1 MQRCIRCILA
11 ACVSALVLWL
21 LLHLVGDSSARPEL
35 RQVLG
40 RAILPLAA
48 GYVVFFLVQTALRAQ
63 RSLVLLR
70 AAGEA
75 QVPPWRHIFLV
86 TLARNMLVDLFPARA
101 GELSYVALL
110 NRGYQVGLAACLS
123 SMSVALLFDIVA
135 LLALVLLL
143 LPLINIRAVAG
154 VLLVALVLTII
165 GCIVFFPLLR
175 WVAAR
180 GWGGSFI
187 HRLAEAFRQTREAGV
202 VMPVALLS
210 LGIRLGKYGALFC
223 MFLAMA
229 LPSFPQLAAAPVGQV
244 LLVLISS
251 EAAASLPVPTLMS
264 FGSYE
269 AGGTAMWTAL
279 GLPAADAALC
289 MLALHIGSQLVDY
302 LLGGS
307 GLLLVTLLAGRR
319 NGTAAAVEK
328 IN

>member
-1 MQRCIRCILA
+1 MQFFFRLLLA
-11 ACVSALVLWL
+11 AGVSALVLWL
-21 LLHLVGDSSARPEL
+21 LLHLAGDSAQRPEL

-40 RAILPLAA
+40 RVILPLAA
-48 GYVVFFLVQTALRAQ
+48 GYIVFFLATTVLRAQ

-70 AAGEA
+70 AAGEP
-75 QVPPWRHIFLV
+75 QLPPWRHIFLV

-143 LPLINIRAVAG
+143 LPLISIQAVAG
-154 VLLVALVLTII
+154 VLLVALLLAVIGYIVL
-165 GCIVFFPLLR
+165 FPLLR

-180 GWGGSFI
+180 GWGGSFV
-187 HRLAEAFRQTREAGV
+187 HRLAEAFQQTRQAGV
-202 VMPVALLS
+202 ITPVVLLS

-229 LPSFPQLAAAPVGQV
+229 LPSFPQLAATPVGQV
-244 LLVLISS
+244 LLVLIAS

-307 GLLLVTLLAGRR
+307 GLLLVTLLSGRR
-319 NGTAAAVEK
+319 NGQAASAQRHD
-328 IN
+328 